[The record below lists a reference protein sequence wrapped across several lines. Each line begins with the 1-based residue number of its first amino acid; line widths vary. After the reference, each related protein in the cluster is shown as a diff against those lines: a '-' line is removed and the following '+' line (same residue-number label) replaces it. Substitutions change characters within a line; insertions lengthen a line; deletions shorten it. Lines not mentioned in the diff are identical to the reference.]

1 MGLLSYLRGDD
12 LLADCT
18 RHTPKRGAISA
29 PAENSCRRWR
39 SARPIREGKVGRWLR
54 SAGSASRRV
63 RRFLGDPHG

>member
-29 PAENSCRRWR
+29 PAEQLPPMEVCTTHPRGEGGSMAPVRR
-39 SARPIREGKVGRWLR
+39 
-54 SAGSASRRV
+54 SASRRV